1 MTGKVKHIPDGYH
14 AATPCLTVKDAARAI
29 EYYKKAFGAT
39 EIMRFAHEGKI
50 AHAEIKIGDSMIM
63 LSDEFPEMGARSP
76 QSVGGTPAA
85 IHLYVENV
93 DTIFDRAVTG
103 GGKEIRPVDDKFYG
117 DRTGTLQDP
126 FGHVWHVATHKEDVA
141 PDELKK
147 RADAAMKKMHGKK

>member
-1 MTGKVKHIPDGYH
+1 MPVKPIPEGSH
-14 AATPCLTVKDAARAI
+14 TVTPYLVVNQAGRVIDFLKQ
-29 EYYKKAFGAT
+29 AFGAEESERFLRADGT
-39 EIMRFAHEGKI
+39 IM
-50 AHAEIKIGDSMIM
+50 HAELKIGDSMIM
-63 LSDEFPEMGARSP
+63 LSDEFPEMGARPP